1 MGKPKAP
8 SGLAIGRNGTAWT
21 FSWNRGKS
29 YSSQQLNYSI
39 NGGGWTGL
47 SVGKTATSATIWTS
61 ARSVAFQVRGKK
73 GSWSSWTTSGTY
85 SVQAPRAPVVNAEQ
99 TQPFIT
105 KFSYSVEASDTD
117 AYQFSSSE
125 WQTVLVKD
133 CNTDNGAEVNW
144 TGAETGTSGTSLEK
158 TIDEGGFSGA
168 DYSYTRWFRAR
179 SNGWAGSSA
188 WVYQSHDYAT
198 PKKAENVV
206 GNYELLSGNG
216 YSISVEWDSPAS
228 AANPIDTAT
237 VQYLVSAP
245 ETTVTTEYDTVKMTL
260 ECPNSES
267 GWVSL
272 TDVSG
277 KAGKRAMSVSVPTEL
292 QDDQCV
298 FVRVNNKHDE
308 LITYGVPILVNG
320 AVSRIK
326 KPIISNI
333 SPTGTENLWTV
344 TINRDSSQ
352 IPKAFVAIYLRTS
365 SEPNLDAVI
374 GIIPAN
380 STSTSC
386 LIPDPGED
394 QISFGVKAYIA
405 NYTPVSPSQSGPTYY
420 TITDIQMES
429 ETNWDGGS
437 VPLPPTVTVTKI
449 NDTTVQIGWTWSW
462 LDSTSAE
469 LSWADHEDAWES
481 TDEPQTYTVN
491 GTNSSRWNIAGLN
504 IGTWY
509 FRVRLLKIIG
519 ESTAYGTYCNTKT
532 LKLSSSP
539 DTPSLVLSE
548 GVIPKTGSVTCYWAY
563 VSTDGTAQM
572 YAEVCEAFYQYSA
585 VVNPTGSPFEKG
597 YYELINGKY
606 VKTTDTTVVS
616 GKTYYSPSG
625 SITYGDPI
633 GSTNTSQHITLNA
646 EELGWDSNETHNL
659 AVRVIAASGE
669 PSEGWS
675 APVPVTIAEEITATI
690 TNTSLVE
697 ETETIIE
704 PGHDPI
710 TRTFMS
716 LKALPMT
723 AKATGAGIGGT
734 TTYIIERAVPFHME
748 RPDGSTHD
756 GFEGE
761 TVFIKNQNGE
771 DIITINQEDL
781 LGYLDDNATYRL
793 IAIAKDSYG
802 QTSQDS
808 IIFEVHWTHQAVE
821 PTALVEIDTDN
832 HVTMI
837 TPIQPEGYSS
847 GDVADIYRLS
857 VDGPELIYKGAAFG
871 TKYVDPY
878 PVFGDFGGHRIVYR
892 TFNGDYVTEDNII
905 AWEDYEASENSAYR
919 HNLFGIVIDF
929 DDEQLILPYNVS
941 LSNSWAK
948 DFTKT
953 KYLGGSIQGDWNP
966 IVEKESTANTVIP
979 ITVEPDKM
987 EALRRLAVF
996 PGICHVRTPDGSS
1009 YTANIDV
1016 RDDREEKWTPRLS
1029 KVSLTIKKVD
1039 AEGFDG
1045 VTYDEWIESQEEE
1058 SQEEE

>member
-8 SGLAIGRNGTAWT
+8 SGLAISRSGTA
-21 FSWNRGKS
+21 FILSWNRGAS
-29 YSSQQLNYSI
+29 YSKQELNYSI
-39 NGGGWTGL
+39 NGGDWIAL
-47 SVGKTATSATIWTS
+47 SVSKGATSATIWATPI
-61 ARSVAFQVRGKK
+61 SVHFRVRGKK
-73 GSWSSWTTSGTY
+73 SKWSSWTTSGVYGIIT
-85 SVQAPRAPVVNAEQ
+85 PRAPVVNQEL
-99 TQPFIT
+99 TQPFVS
-105 KFSYSVEASDTD
+105 KFSYSVEANDTD
-117 AYQFSSSE
+117 VYQFSSSE
-125 WQTVLVKD
+125 WQTILIKA
-133 CNTDNGAEVNW
+133 CNTDKGDEVNW
-144 TGAETGTSGTSLEK
+144 SGAETGTAGASFEK
-158 TIDEGGFSGA
+158 VIDEGGFSGS

-179 SNGWAGSSA
+179 SNGWAGSSG

-206 GNYELLSGNG
+206 ANYELLSGNG

-228 AANPIDTAT
+228 EANPIDNAT
-237 VQYLVSAP
+237 VQYLISAP
-245 ETTVTTEYDTVKMTL
+245 TTTVTTVGDTVEMTL
-260 ECPNSES
+260 ECPNAES
-267 GWVSL
+267 GWTSL

-277 KAGKRAMSVSVPTEL
+277 KAGKRAMSFTVPTEL
-292 QDDQCV
+292 SNDECV

-308 LITYGVPILVNG
+308 LVTYGTPILVDG
-320 AVSRIK
+320 AVGRIK
-326 KPIISNI
+326 KPIISSI

-352 IPKAFVAIYLRTS
+352 IPDAFVAIYLRTS

-380 STSTSC
+380 STSISC
-386 LIPDPGED
+386 MIPDPGEN

-405 NYTPVSPSQSGPTYY
+405 NYTPATASQSDPTYY
-420 TITDIQMES
+420 TIADIKMES
-429 ETNWDGGS
+429 EINWDGGN
-437 VPLPPTVTVTKI
+437 VPLPPSVKVDKL
-449 NDTTVQIGWTWSW
+449 NSTTAQVSWTWSW

-481 TDEPQTYTVN
+481 TDEPQTYVVN

-509 FRVRLLKIIG
+509 FRVRLMKVLG
-519 ESTAYGTYCNTKT
+519 EAVAYGTYCTTKI

-539 DTPSLVLSE
+539 DTPSLVLSD
-548 GVIPKTGSVTCYWAY
+548 GVIPKSGSVTCYWAY

-572 YAEVCEAFYQYSA
+572 YAEVCEAFYEYSA
-585 VVNPTGSPFEKG
+585 VSNPTGNPFEKG
-597 YYELINGKY
+597 YYELVNDRYIR
-606 VKTTDTTVVS
+606 TADTSVVS
-616 GKTYYSPSG
+616 GKTYYTPSG

-633 GSTNTSQHITLNA
+633 ASTNTSQHITISA
-646 EELGWDSNETHNL
+646 EKQGWDSNETHNL

-697 ETETIIE
+697 ESETITE
-704 PGHDPI
+704 PGHEPI

-716 LKALPMT
+716 LKELPMT

-734 TTYIIERAVPFHME
+734 TTYIIERAVQFHME
-748 RPDGSTHD
+748 RPDGSTYD

-771 DIITINQEDL
+771 DTITINQEDL

-793 IAIAKDSYG
+793 IAIAKDTYG

-808 IIFEVHWTHQAVE
+808 IVFEVHWTHQAVE
-821 PTALVEIDTDN
+821 PTALVEIDTDD

-919 HNLFGIVIDF
+919 HDLFGIVIDF

-941 LSNSWAK
+941 LNSSWSK

-966 IVEKESTANTVIP
+966 AVEKEASANTVIP
-979 ITVEPDKM
+979 VEVEPDKM
-987 EALRRLAVF
+987 EALRRLAVY

-1009 YTANIDV
+1009 YTANV
-1016 RDDREEKWTPRLS
+1016 EVKDDREEKWVPRLS
-1029 KVSLTIKKVD
+1029 KVSLTISKVD

-1045 VTYDEWIESQEEE
+1045 VTYEEWIAAQEEE
-1058 SQEEE
+1058 